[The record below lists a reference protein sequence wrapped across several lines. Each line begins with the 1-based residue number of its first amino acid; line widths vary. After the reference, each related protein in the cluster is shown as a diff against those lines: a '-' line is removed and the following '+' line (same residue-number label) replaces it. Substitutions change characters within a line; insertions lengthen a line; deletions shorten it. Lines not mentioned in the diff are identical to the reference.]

1 MKIDGQEYIFGAG
14 DMKTLSVE
22 DTWVQYMKP

>member
-1 MKIDGQEYIFGAG
+1 MNIDDQEYMFGEG

-22 DTWVQYMKP
+22 DTWAQYMKP